1 MFPAAARAL
10 LLALA
15 VCGVAQA
22 APSERVRLAR
32 AYEHGE
38 RVPRNPELAVW
49 LYCEAARD
57 TDADASW
64 ALGWMYLNG
73 RGIPRDDSRAK
84 AMFEWA
90 AQFGHEHAQRMLERM
105 RSVTPETPDCLRP
118 TTPPTAWGPPEPA
131 PEPPVV
137 AEPPLPPPDPF
148 ADLPP
153 QKQPV
158 ADLVGRLA
166 PRFGVEPRLALSV
179 IHVESNFDPLAR
191 SPKDARGLMQL
202 IPETAARYN
211 VRNPFDPRQNV
222 AGGLAYLRFLLAYY
236 RGDVALAL
244 AAYNAGEKVVDRYR
258 GIPPFAET
266 RGYVQKVLA
275 LYGSVWHPFDA
286 SHAPSP
292 SAVVGSARAN

>member
-1 MFPAAARAL
+1 MSTTTVRAL
-10 LLALA
+10 LLAIAL
-15 VCGVAQA
+15 CGAAEA
-22 APSERVRLAR
+22 APSERVRMGR

-38 RVPRNPELAVW
+38 GVPRNPELAAW
-49 LYCEAARD
+49 FYCEAAREAD
-57 TDADASW
+57 PDAGW

-73 RGIPRDDSRAK
+73 RGIPRDDPRAK
-84 AMFEWA
+84 AMFVWA

-105 RSVTPETPDCLRP
+105 RSVVPETPDCLRP
-118 TTPPTAWGPPEPA
+118 TTPPTAWGPPD
-131 PEPPVV
+131 PEPEPVL

-148 ADLPP
+148 AGLPL

-166 PRFGVEPRLALSV
+166 PHFGVEPRLALSV

-202 IPETAARYN
+202 IPETAARFN
-211 VRNPFDPRQNV
+211 VRNSFDPQQNV
-222 AGGLAYLRFLLAYY
+222 RGGLAYLRFLLAYY

-244 AAYNAGEKVVDRYR
+244 AAYNAGEKMVDRYG

-275 LYGSVWHPFDA
+275 LYGSVRHPFDA

-292 SAVVGSARAN
+292 SVVVGPARTN